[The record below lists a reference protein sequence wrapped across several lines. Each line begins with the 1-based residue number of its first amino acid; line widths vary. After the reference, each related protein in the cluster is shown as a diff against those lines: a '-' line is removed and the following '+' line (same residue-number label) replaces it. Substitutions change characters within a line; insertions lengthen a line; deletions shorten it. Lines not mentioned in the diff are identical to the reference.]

1 MAMKR
6 LILRLF
12 TSLVIVVLSGLPNE
26 ILAAPYYEG
35 KVIQI
40 IVGFSPGGG
49 YDRMSRMLAKHLPKH
64 IPGKPSIIVDNM
76 AGGGSAI
83 AANYIY
89 NVAKPDG
96 LTIGAID
103 QGLAFGQL
111 LKVAGVKFDAR
122 KFSWVG
128 STGVEPTI
136 LTLRSDLPYKT
147 IEDLRK
153 EKKEVFLGSVGK
165 ASTDYQFPIL
175 LKEFV
180 GINFNFVIYP
190 GGADINLAIERKEL
204 DGRVGSYSS
213 LKPFIERGLLR
224 PFVRCR
230 VSVQGIESLPVD
242 EDLTNDI
249 KGKRLMSMLA
259 APARL
264 GRPYIAPPGVPN
276 EIMNILWD
284 AFAKVVKDPELKED
298 AKKNRFEVEYVSA
311 DEIQRILNE
320 LFNQPPDII
329 EEFRK
334 YIKF

>member
-1 MAMKR
+1 
-6 LILRLF
+6 
-12 TSLVIVVLSGLPNE
+12 V
-26 ILAAPYYEG
+26 
-35 KVIQI
+35 
-40 IVGFSPGGG
+40 
-49 YDRMSRMLAKHLPKH
+49 
-64 IPGKPSIIVDNM
+64 
-76 AGGGSAI
+76 
-83 AANYIY
+83 
-89 NVAKPDG
+89 
-96 LTIGAID
+96 
-103 QGLAFGQL
+103 
-111 LKVAGVKFDAR
+111 KVAGVKFDAR